1 MNIKKEFIK
10 KTIPSFIVIS
20 ILLTTRV
27 FAANFLMNQM
37 VKRTE
42 LIMILTVF
50 ISILLVLT
58 YFILSKKRVSE
69 ELEKSIN
76 YFTLFIF
83 LQAINWGLHLIKD
96 LGYGG
101 GDIYEHFFSTLSIIP
116 LLLAIWKIKQKK
128 LNKNDI
134 KI

>member
-96 LGYGG
+96 LGT
-101 GDIYEHFFSTLSIIP
+101 FF
-116 LLLAIWKIKQKK
+116 
-128 LNKNDI
+128 
-134 KI
+134 